1 MLVIILFLFFRK
13 MYERTFF
20 RFKSKECCKLRQM
33 YIHTTILFQWE
44 NFVRSN
50 HNYKKD
56 IFYKLH
62 MLNIKKILIEMR

>member
-20 RFKSKECCKLRQM
+20 RFKSKGCCNST
-33 YIHTTILFQWE
+33 YSWHTTILFQWE